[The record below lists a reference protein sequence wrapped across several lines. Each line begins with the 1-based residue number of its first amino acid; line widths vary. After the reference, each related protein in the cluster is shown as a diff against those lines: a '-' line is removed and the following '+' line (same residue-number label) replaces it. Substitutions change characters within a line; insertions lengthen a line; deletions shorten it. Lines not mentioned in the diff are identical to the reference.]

1 MYYNVMLLDTLAMI
15 IIGLASYVASAYIIC
30 HNIIS
35 ILHNIIKLIYIIT
48 LNHIG
53 DIRYESS

>member
-1 MYYNVMLLDTLAMI
+1 MLVFDMVYHLHVGIMI
-15 IIGLASYVASAYIIC
+15 MARIVIIC

-48 LNHIG
+48 LNRIG
-53 DIRYESS
+53 DICYESC